1 MHQENFRKKIVKY
14 TIVLTLISAVI
25 IASSVIV
32 VVAVR
37 TAEERSYTAYVD
49 SLVSE
54 YRLRFQEQ
62 MASDLETLHLLEALM
77 EKGLLS
83 EETIVS
89 DQVRNLSDSF
99 SFVKVGYYDIHAE
112 EYEVHLPDSDS
123 TYEFA
128 NRPAE
133 AREAIRSAWEGE
145 TAVSQVYEEN
155 GIQAITY
162 AVPVYEDGGICGALT
177 AIREL
182 DAFCDIINSGTTT
195 GDSIHIFWI
204 GEDGSVIA
212 ASEGKADPE
221 DGSDLILLSES
232 AGRTESSQEGISRQT
247 VRWKGASYTLYCAS
261 VGDNG
266 WSLIYIDNG
275 KEIHSPIYSMIIL
288 VAGAFAILFLA
299 CITVIIYTYKNTKKD
314 NRRIRS
320 LAEQDQLTGIENL
333 SKFQQET
340 DMLLAENPEY
350 CMAVINFRHFQYI
363 NDIFGM
369 DQADELLV
377 ETAALLKRVLRENE
391 RCCREKTDQ
400 FYLLLAETDEER
412 IRRRLEKI
420 LEQISGL
427 AAIFHKNYTIT
438 LYCGVALEKQCANR
452 EEQRKRLLADSE
464 FALKMLKN
472 GHGNEIAFYDQKMHE
487 EKQMSVMIESSR
499 QEALENGEFHLY
511 LQAKKDLRTGRISG
525 AEALVRWIRKDGTM
539 IYPDRFIPV
548 FEKDGFC
555 AQLDLHMVELVCE
568 MQRTWLDMGM
578 EIFPISV
585 NQSKLL
591 FYQEDYIDRLCEI
604 TDRCGIPRKYLVLEI
619 LEGLAA
625 ENLEELN
632 RTIFRLKEQGFQISM
647 DDFGSGYSSLNILS
661 GLEIDEVKLDREFLL
676 SMGTS
681 REEKQKAMMRNVVQI
696 ARDLGIRTV
705 AEGVETE
712 TDEKFLREI
721 DCSYGQGYYYSR
733 PMPAE
738 EFGKKFLHQMV

>member
-54 YRLRFQEQ
+54 YRLRFEEQ

-112 EYEVHLPDSDS
+112 EYEVHLPDSDRA
-123 TYEFA
+123 YEFA

-155 GIQAITY
+155 GIQTITY

-182 DAFCDIINSGTTT
+182 DVFCDIINSSTTT

-299 CITVIIYTYKNTKKD
+299 CITVIIYTYKK
-314 NRRIRS
+314 
-320 LAEQDQLTGIENL
+320 
-333 SKFQQET
+333 
-340 DMLLAENPEY
+340 
-350 CMAVINFRHFQYI
+350 
-363 NDIFGM
+363 
-369 DQADELLV
+369 
-377 ETAALLKRVLRENE
+377 
-391 RCCREKTDQ
+391 
-400 FYLLLAETDEER
+400 
-412 IRRRLEKI
+412 
-420 LEQISGL
+420 
-427 AAIFHKNYTIT
+427 
-438 LYCGVALEKQCANR
+438 
-452 EEQRKRLLADSE
+452 
-464 FALKMLKN
+464 
-472 GHGNEIAFYDQKMHE
+472 
-487 EKQMSVMIESSR
+487 
-499 QEALENGEFHLY
+499 
-511 LQAKKDLRTGRISG
+511 
-525 AEALVRWIRKDGTM
+525 
-539 IYPDRFIPV
+539 
-548 FEKDGFC
+548 
-555 AQLDLHMVELVCE
+555 
-568 MQRTWLDMGM
+568 
-578 EIFPISV
+578 
-585 NQSKLL
+585 
-591 FYQEDYIDRLCEI
+591 
-604 TDRCGIPRKYLVLEI
+604 
-619 LEGLAA
+619 
-625 ENLEELN
+625 
-632 RTIFRLKEQGFQISM
+632 
-647 DDFGSGYSSLNILS
+647 SLN
-661 GLEIDEVKLDREFLL
+661 F
-676 SMGTS
+676 
-681 REEKQKAMMRNVVQI
+681 
-696 ARDLGIRTV
+696 
-705 AEGVETE
+705 
-712 TDEKFLREI
+712 
-721 DCSYGQGYYYSR
+721 
-733 PMPAE
+733 
-738 EFGKKFLHQMV
+738 